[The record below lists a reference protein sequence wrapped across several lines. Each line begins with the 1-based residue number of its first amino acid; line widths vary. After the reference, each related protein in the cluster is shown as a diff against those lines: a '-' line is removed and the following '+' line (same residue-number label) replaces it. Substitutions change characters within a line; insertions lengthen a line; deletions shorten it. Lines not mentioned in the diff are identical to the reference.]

1 MAKSQ
6 FLSELRQS
14 LRMRGYSMRTE
25 KTYSYWVADFIRFHG
40 MQHPTRMGADQVVAY
55 LSFLANNR
63 NVAINTQKSALN
75 ALAYLYNQFL
85 EMPLGDIGFTYAKRP
100 RRLPVVINRFEVA
113 SILELLR
120 PRDRL
125 IFSLLY
131 GSGLRITECLRLRV
145 KDINFDQGSLNVID
159 GKGNKDRQTILSEKL
174 FSALNA
180 HIDASIELQREDNKQ
195 GIGPSL
201 PYSLGRKLPNAYRQ
215 PAWMFIFPSNTIC
228 KHPITGIACRH
239 HLHDSVPRKALEAA
253 VTAARLN
260 RKRITCHTFRHSFAT
275 ELLRAGRDI
284 RTVQELLGHSDVSTT
299 QIYTHVLGQHF
310 AGTTSPI
317 DLLM

>member
-1 MAKSQ
+1 MPKSL
-6 FLSELRQS
+6 FLTSLRQN
-14 LRMRGYSMRTE
+14 LRMRGYSLRTE

-40 MQHPTRMGADQVVAY
+40 MMHPTKMGGDQVVAY
-55 LSFLANNR
+55 LSYLSNHR

-85 EMPLGDIGFTYAKRP
+85 DQPLGDIGFTYAKRQ
-100 RRLPVVINRFEVA
+100 RRLPTVISSYDVA
-113 SILELLR
+113 QILKNLGQ
-120 PRDRL
+120 RDRL

-159 GKGNKDRQTILSEKL
+159 GKGNKDRQTILSQKL

-180 HIDASIELQREDNKQ
+180 HIEASIEVQREDNKQ

-201 PYSLGRKLPNAYRQ
+201 PYSLERKFPSAYRQ
-215 PAWMFIFPSNTIC
+215 PAWMFIFPSTTIC
-228 KHPITGIACRH
+228 KHPTTGISCRH
-239 HLHDSVPRKALEAA
+239 HLHDSVPRKALKAA
-253 VTAARLN
+253 VIAARIN

-275 ELLRAGRDI
+275 ELLRSGRDI

>member
-6 FLSELRQS
+6 FLTELRQS

-40 MQHPTRMGADQVVAY
+40 MQHPTSMGADQVVAY

-85 EMPLGDIGFTYAKRP
+85 EMPLGDLGFTHAKRP
-100 RRLPVVINRFEVA
+100 RRLPVVISGAEVA
-113 SILELLR
+113 SILQMLDQ
-120 PRDRL
+120 RDRL

-159 GKGNKDRQTILSEKL
+159 GKGNKDRQTILSQKL
-174 FSALNA
+174 FGVLNA
-180 HIDASIELQREDNKQ
+180 QIETSIALQSEDNKQ

-215 PAWMFIFPSNTIC
+215 SAWMFIFPSTTIC
-228 KHPITGIACRH
+228 KHPVTGIPCRH
-239 HLHDSVPRKALEAA
+239 HLHDSVPRKALKRA
-253 VTAARLN
+253 VAGAQLN

-317 DLLM
+317 DLLA

>member
-6 FLSELRQS
+6 FMTELRQS

-40 MQHPTRMGADQVVAY
+40 MQHPSNMGPDQVVAY

-85 EMPLGDIGFTYAKRP
+85 ERPLGDIGFTYANRP
-100 RRLPVVINRFEVA
+100 RRLPVVINRSEA
-113 SILELLR
+113 SSILDALG

-159 GKGNKDRQTILSEKL
+159 GKGNKDRQTILSQKL
-174 FSALNA
+174 FSALNT
-180 HIDASIELQREDNKQ
+180 HIDASIELQRDDNKQ

-215 PAWMFIFPSNTIC
+215 PAWMFIFPSTTIC
-228 KHPITGIACRH
+228 KHPMTGIYCRH
-239 HLHDSVPRKALEAA
+239 HLHDSVPRKALKAA
-253 VTAARLN
+253 VTAAGLN
-260 RKRITCHTFRHSFAT
+260 CKRITCHTFRHSFAT
-275 ELLRAGRDI
+275 ELLRSGRDI

-317 DLLM
+317 DLLT